1 MSKTLESFVLRISVT
16 TDEAADLSIF
26 DFEGLFNVLRQK
38 DRFPSLQLLGFSVM
52 RGFGVEASKALLG
65 RYLMHKIQAGMC
77 STRFNMGWHYLQ
89 VSVYSVWEDE
99 PRAWTYT
106 GTTTSTCD
114 GRIVDVYHNF

>member
-1 MSKTLESFVLRISVT
+1 M
-16 TDEAADLSIF
+16 DEAADLSIF

-65 RYLMHKIQAGMC
+65 RYLMHKIQAEMC

-106 GTTTSTCD
+106 STCD
-114 GRIVDVYHNF
+114 GRIVKVHHNF